1 MMLACLFLVSFIS
14 FYDRLFIDYLFMD
27 CHVPSFVVVVLSLSY
42 ASTLLCLLCVLTW
55 LLSVILTTTV
65 V

>member
-27 CHVPSFVVVVLSLSY
+27 CHVPSFVVVLSLSY